1 MEPLNHLALIWA
13 GTLVAV
19 VAARATRLTPVLYY
33 LAVGAVLVNLGWLPE
48 TSHPFIRGFAEV
60 GIIVVMLA
68 LGFEE
73 NTSDFLNSVKRSWGI
88 AFFGGLAPFLCAY
101 FLAWYFWGNV
111 NIALMSGL
119 AMTATAVS
127 LTMVSLRGEG
137 LQRSPVATRIMT
149 SAVIDDIAALA
160 LIAILVPVATGDRGL
175 DAGEIATVVGK
186 AALFFVAV
194 SVIGAWIIPHESR
207 GWFSRL
213 PLVSR
218 YGAKHVLS
226 FGQGE
231 FVTVTVL
238 LFAVVVGL
246 LGHTLGLHVAVGAYM
261 AGLILKQEYF
271 HERDEAGSYHDTKRI
286 IDNIAFSWIGPV
298 FFVVLGTRLVLDVDI
313 FVSVIPETAVLTAG
327 LFAAQVSSA
336 GLAARFTG
344 GLTLPAAVMVGLG
357 MLGRAELAFV
367 VMEIAYTDNAVLSR
381 EAFYTLMFTAF
392 WLNVAVPVTIRLWR
406 PIYER
411 DREEVGAL

>member
-19 VAARATRLTPVLYY
+19 IAARATRLTPVLYY
-33 LAVGAVLVNLGWLPE
+33 LAVGSVLVNLGWLPE

-101 FLAWYFWGNV
+101 FLAWYFWGDV
-111 NIALMSGL
+111 NIALMCGL

-160 LIAILVPVATGDRGL
+160 LIAVLVPVATGDEGL
-175 DAGEIATVVGK
+175 NAGDIALVAGK
-186 AALFFVAV
+186 AALFFMAV

-226 FGQGE
+226 FGRGE

-238 LFAVVVGL
+238 LFALVVGL
-246 LGHTLGLHVAVGAYM
+246 LGHALGLHVAVGAYM

-271 HERDEAGSYHDTKRI
+271 HERDEAGSYQDTKRI

-313 FVSVIPETAVLTAG
+313 FLSVIPETAVLTVG

-367 VMEIAYTDNAVLSR
+367 VMEIAYIQNAVLNR
-381 EAFYTLMFTAF
+381 EAFYTLMFAAF

-406 PIYER
+406 PYYER
-411 DREEVGAL
+411 SREAAGAE

>member
-19 VAARATRLTPVLYY
+19 IAARATRLTPVLYY
-33 LAVGAVLVNLGWLPE
+33 LAVGSVLVNLGWLPE

-101 FLAWYFWGNV
+101 FLAWYFWGDV
-111 NIALMSGL
+111 NIALMCGL

-160 LIAILVPVATGDRGL
+160 LMAVLVPVATGDEGL
-175 DAGEIATVVGK
+175 NAGDIALVAGK
-186 AALFFVAV
+186 AALFFMAV

-226 FGQGE
+226 FGRGE
-231 FVTVTVL
+231 FVTVMVL
-238 LFAVVVGL
+238 LFALVVGL
-246 LGHTLGLHVAVGAYM
+246 LGHALGLHVAVGAYM

-271 HERDEAGSYHDTKRI
+271 HERDEAGSYQDTKRI

-313 FVSVIPETAVLTAG
+313 FLSVIPETAVLTVG

-367 VMEIAYTDNAVLSR
+367 VMEIAYIQNAVLNR
-381 EAFYTLMFTAF
+381 EAFYTLMFAAF

-406 PIYER
+406 PYYER
-411 DREEVGAL
+411 SREAAGAE